1 CRLTQCSRF
10 PWDPDSLICAWI
22 LVPQEGF
29 EPPTARLRS
38 GCSTT
43 ELLRRSPIAV
53 ARGYRGR
60 KSACHAARRYP
71 GTHPLRLEHLTN
83 ARPCVDRRL
92 GGAFRLRLGLGFV
105 LQTGIV
111 GRMHQRDHGGGE
123 WWRRLARA
131 ARERLGFGRRLA
143 HRRRRFEGG
152 GCAAVVFWGG
162 RWRLR
167 R

>member
-1 CRLTQCSRF
+1 RTARKSRVRSSIRKSPCKRRSTRRLKPGSSINIIPCDRQPEGRRCRLTQCSRF
-10 PWDPDSLICAWI
+10 PWDPDSLICAWM
-22 LVPQEGF
+22 LVPQEGL

-111 GRMHQRDHGGGE
+111 GRM
-123 WWRRLARA
+123 
-131 ARERLGFGRRLA
+131 
-143 HRRRRFEGG
+143 
-152 GCAAVVFWGG
+152 
-162 RWRLR
+162 
-167 R
+167 